1 MTPLTDGD
9 IFLYE
14 LGACGEYYEPVEE
27 GEEKGELIIR
37 SFEFVQKLIDG
48 RIEEICDA
56 VGATEDPIFFFTGKG
71 NFRFEVAKTS
81 PYKGN
86 RKDVVKPYHH
96 KNIKIYLESM
106 YECHTSTDCEADDE
120 IVMAQMADMHV
131 AEGLHATACWEV
143 EEGGLEPPLDHFCT
157 TVICT
162 RDKDLRMCPG
172 LHYGWECGLQ
182 PEFQLQWVTEL
193 GDLRPKFKTKLNKKG
208 EEVEYLD
215 KLDGTGIRWFY
226 AQLLMGDMS
235 TDNIPGCPGIGKVK
249 AYEYLKNFDTEYD
262 LYSACADIY
271 KEVCRKKE
279 IDYKELLLEQAYL
292 LWMVRGRDANNQ
304 LIMWEPPLCQK

>member
-9 IFLYE
+9 IFQYE

-37 SFEFVQKLIDG
+37 SFDFVQKLIDN
-48 RIEEICDA
+48 RIQEICEA

-71 NFRFEVAKTS
+71 NFRNEVAKTK

-96 KNIKIYLESM
+96 ENVKIYLESM

-120 IVMAQMADMHV
+120 IVMAQMKALHD
-131 AEGLHATACWEV
+131 AEGRHAYDCWDTQS
-143 EEGGLEPPLDHFCT
+143 GNDDPLFPHYGE

-172 LHYGWECGLQ
+172 FHYGWECGLQ
-182 PEFQLQWVTEL
+182 PEFPLQWVDEL
-193 GDLRPKFKTKLNKKG
+193 GTLTPKYKTKVNKKG
-208 EEVEYLD
+208 EESEVLD
-215 KLDGTGIRWFY
+215 KLSGTGLRWFY
-226 AQLLMGDMS
+226 AQLLMGDS
-235 TDNIPGCPGIGKVK
+235 TDNIPGCPGIGPAK
-249 AYEYLKNFDTEYD
+249 AYEYLKHFDTEYN
-262 LYSACADIY
+262 LYAACADIY

-304 LIMWEPPLCQK
+304 LIMWEAPLCQK